1 MSAATLA
8 FAVYLATFVALI
20 VLQFIRASGLR
31 RLLRHLNELRVGER
45 LSSSLA
51 HQLKLL
57 HMPVPSTTP
66 DVSAELAR
74 ERKVYRHLTY
84 VCLFLLAVLIAFP
97 FMAHRIWP
105 LG

>member
-8 FAVYLATFVALI
+8 FAVYLATVVTLI

-31 RLLRHLNELRVGER
+31 RLLCHLNELRVGEP

-51 HQLKLL
+51 HQIRLL

-74 ERKVYRHLTY
+74 EMKVYRYITYICIVLLT
-84 VCLFLLAVLIAFP
+84 VLIAFP
-97 FMAHRIWP
+97 FVAYRIWP